1 MPLFDPS
8 KLADCAGDELSV
20 AGYRN
25 QTRGWDPRSDDGAR
39 RFGGR
44 FNPPHSFP
52 VIYLCTTRPC
62 VVAELT
68 RQARRQNLD
77 VEDLLPRELWCLTVE
92 LTKVLDLTNGDTLR
106 ALDLDP
112 TDLVRQDLQRTREI
126 GEAAHEH
133 RFQAIR
139 APSATGVDDVIAIMP
154 ENLTGT
160 AIAAELVAEWTTV
173 SDLD

>member
-8 KLADCAGDELSV
+8 KLADSAGDELSV

-25 QTRGWDPRSDDGAR
+25 QTRRWDPLSDDGAR
-39 RFGGR
+39 RSGGR

-68 RQARRQNLD
+68 RQARGQNLD

-92 LTKVLDLTNGDTLR
+92 LTKVLDLTNGGTLR

-112 TDLVRQDLQRTREI
+112 TTSFGKTCSAPVRSER
-126 GEAAHEH
+126 
-133 RFQAIR
+133 
-139 APSATGVDDVIAIMP
+139 PP
-154 ENLTGT
+154 TGT
-160 AIAAELVAEWTTV
+160 V
-173 SDLD
+173 SRRFERPRQLASMT